1 MIKRVLAVGMVQ
13 LVLCL
18 ALATGAETQSNKAVE
33 FIKLSSEAE
42 NYFLN
47 EDYERVKTAVEKM
60 DSILERQTKL
70 TQRGES
76 FSPLS
81 TPENGRE
88 KMLVQKG
95 STRCENHCSN
105 GSFRYYDQ
113 LCSFWAT
120 DFRDAFVVTHIPR
133 YGKIEP
139 TIFAPANVQRLERLI
154 RRRRFL
160 TDTVTQAKNKTSC
173 MLDEVSTL

>member
-60 DSILERQTKL
+60 DSILERQIKL
-70 TQRGES
+70 AQRSES
-76 FSPLS
+76 FSLLS
-81 TPENGRE
+81 TPKNGRE

-105 GSFRYYDQ
+105 WSFRYYDQ

-120 DFRDAFVVTHIPR
+120 DLKDAFVEVYSFVCSVHGYCLPLSQSQ
-133 YGKIEP
+133 
-139 TIFAPANVQRLERLI
+139 TISSKAL
-154 RRRRFL
+154 
-160 TDTVTQAKNKTSC
+160 
-173 MLDEVSTL
+173 STLSMIFLNSGQLLKKSVLSLLA